1 MDSYAIIITI
11 LSCLCILVVVYLIAK
26 RIKEEHFQDL
36 TLLPDA
42 KECTFTYDK
51 EMQKNGDSPSECKI
65 KCGAT
70 QGCDVSCETRCK
82 AADENDPCL
91 DENGMTVCNINSVTD
106 IDGETQE
113 QCVRNCS
120 INTKDCEGCSKFKIF
135 DPITGRKLQGEYTD
149 GKETPMNAIKDFK
162 NKCDSSAENH
172 RFCNPCVKA
181 CYYCSKPDRCRWLP
195 GSTTADEQEASRK
208 EFRQQ
213 SFYINVIPDDR
224 KATIVWTENNPNVV
238 EEYKIFIYKKADV
251 NVDATNKQQ
260 TPLTVRTET
269 VKKQGLGQGGNTSHV
284 IKGLVNGETYS
295 INVNKIS
302 NHPIRSDTA
311 NSNFNYKGPEIISSN
326 TIDIV
331 PSPVTLVNFSSINR
345 DNTLK
350 QRDLLSVGL
359 LKELTGKTFDIRL

>member
-36 TLLPDA
+36 TSFADA
-42 KECTFTYDK
+42 TTCTFTSPAGDTQAQCIINCYSTDGCK
-51 EMQKNGDSPSECKI
+51 E
-65 KCGAT
+65 
-70 QGCDVSCETRCK
+70 SCQTRCE
-82 AADENDPCL
+82 AALRSDPCK

-113 QCVRNCS
+113 QCVKNCS
-120 INTKDCEGCSKFKIF
+120 VNTEECTGCSEFKIF
-135 DPITGRKLQGEYTD
+135 DPVTGRTLQGKYTD
-149 GKETPMNAIKDFK
+149 GLTTPMNAINDFK

-172 RFCNPCVKA
+172 QYCNPCAKA
-181 CYYCSKPDRCRWLP
+181 CYYCSDPIRCRWLP
-195 GSTTADEQEASRK
+195 ESTTVDEQETSRK
-208 EFRQQ
+208 EFREQ

-224 KATIVWTENNPNVV
+224 KATIVWTENNPNVK
-238 EEYKIFIYKKADV
+238 EYKIFIYKKADV
-251 NVDATNKQQ
+251 NVDARNQQQ

-269 VKKQGLGQGGNTSHV
+269 VKKQGLGQGGNISHV

-302 NHPIRSDTA
+302 NHPARSDATD
-311 NSNFNYKGPEIISSN
+311 SNFNYTGPEIISSN

>member
-36 TLLPDA
+36 TSFADA
-42 KECTFTYDK
+42 NTCTTFTYDK
-51 EMQKNGDSPSECKI
+51 KKGGSPSECKI
-65 KCGAT
+65 KCYET
-70 QGCDVSCETRCK
+70 TGCKESCQTRCE
-82 AADENDPCL
+82 AADDNDPCL
-91 DENGMTVCNINSVTD
+91 DPNGMTVCNINSVTD

-113 QCVRNCS
+113 QCVKNCS
-120 INTKDCEGCSKFKIF
+120 RLTAECTGCSKFKIF
-135 DPITGRKLQGEYTD
+135 DPVTGRTLQGNYTD
-149 GKETPMNAIKDFK
+149 GLTTPMNAINDFK

-172 RFCNPCVKA
+172 QYCNPCAKA
-181 CYYCSKPDRCRWLP
+181 CYYCTDQDRCRWLP
-195 GSTTADEQEASRK
+195 GSTAADEQEASRK
-208 EFRQQ
+208 EFREQ

-224 KATIVWTENNPNVV
+224 KATIVWTENNPNVK
-238 EEYKIFIYKKADV
+238 EYKIFIYKKADV
-251 NVDATNKQQ
+251 NVDANNQQQ
-260 TPLTVRTET
+260 TPLTVRTKT
-269 VKKQGLGQGGNTSHV
+269 VKKQGLGQGGNTSHL

-302 NHPIRSDTA
+302 NHPVRSNAD
-311 NSNFNYKGPEIISSN
+311 SKFNYTGPEIISSN

-345 DNTLK
+345 DNKLK

>member
-26 RIKEEHFQDL
+26 RIKEEHFQDQ
-36 TLLPDA
+36 TFDDD
-42 KECTFTYDK
+42 ETCNFTYTD
-51 EMQKNGDSPSECKI
+51 EDTQAQCKL
-65 KCGAT
+65 KCYET
-70 QGCDVSCETRCK
+70 DGCDVSCQTRCE
-82 AADENDPCL
+82 AAERSDPCL
-91 DENGMTVCNINSVTD
+91 DPNGMTVCNINSVTD
-106 IDGETQE
+106 IDGGTQE

-120 INTKDCEGCSKFKIF
+120 ANTLDCTGCSQFKIF
-135 DPITGRKLQGEYTD
+135 DPITGRTLQGKYTD
-149 GKETPMNAIKDFK
+149 GKETPMNAINDFK

-172 RFCNPCVKA
+172 QYCNPCAKA
-181 CYYCSKPDRCRWLP
+181 CYYCTDPIRCRWLP
-195 GSTTADEQEASRK
+195 GSTTADEQQASRN

-224 KATIVWTENNPNVV
+224 KATIVWTENTSNTIK
-238 EEYKIFIYKKADV
+238 EYKIFIYKKADV
-251 NVDATNKQQ
+251 NVDAYDQQQ
-260 TPLTVRTET
+260 TPLTVRTESLPFNN
-269 VKKQGLGQGGNTSHV
+269 KQQQSHV

-302 NHPIRSDTA
+302 NHPARSDATD
-311 NSNFNYKGPEIISSN
+311 SKFNYTGPEIISSN

-331 PSPVTLVNFSSINR
+331 PSPVTLVNFSSVNR

-359 LKELTGKTFDIRL
+359 LKELTGKTFDISF